1 MFKKL
6 IERFYQYISI
16 YNDNDK
22 YKKQFIFAMHM

>member
-6 IERFYQYISI
+6 IERFYQCISI
-16 YNDNDK
+16 IDNDK